1 MLWSLFDVEDQM
13 LKAPKFSMN
22 RVPLDS
28 ISAKSYAFH
37 DAELP
42 IKDPV
47 SSKAI
52 CVPTFYRSPQEAQN
66 QGKTLALARYP
77 KNAFG
82 HRPLLPAKMRTKTRH
97 EQVATPQNGTEPC
110 SDASP

>member
-1 MLWSLFDVEDQM
+1 M
-13 LKAPKFSMN
+13 LKAPKFSTN

-28 ISAKSYAFH
+28 ISAESHASH
-37 DAELP
+37 AVELP
-42 IKDPV
+42 IKDPALG
-47 SSKAI
+47 KAI
-52 CVPTFYRSPQEAQN
+52 CVPTFCRSPQEAQN

-82 HRPLLPAKMRTKTRH
+82 HWPLLLATMRTKTRH
-97 EQVATPQNGTEPC
+97 EQEATPQNGTEPC

>member
-1 MLWSLFDVEDQM
+1 M
-13 LKAPKFSMN
+13 LKAQKFSTN

-28 ISAKSYAFH
+28 ISAESHASH
-37 DAELP
+37 AVELP
-42 IKDPV
+42 IKHPALGE
-47 SSKAI
+47 AI
-52 CVPTFYRSPQEAQN
+52 CVPTFCRSPQEAPN

-82 HRPLLPAKMRTKTRH
+82 HWPRLLAKMRTKTRH
-97 EQVATPQNGTEPC
+97 EQEATPQNGTEPC

>member
-1 MLWSLFDVEDQM
+1 M

-22 RVPLDS
+22 RVLLDS

-42 IKDPV
+42 IKDPA
-47 SSKAI
+47 SAKAI
-52 CVPTFYRSPQEAQN
+52 CVPTFCRSPQEAQN
-66 QGKTLALARYP
+66 QGKTRAAGRYP
-77 KNAFG
+77 KNAIG

-97 EQVATPQNGTEPC
+97 AQGGTPQNGTEPC